1 MFRQFCAQ
9 EPIFVIIDVRSG
21 VEGIPTTTYIAKEE
35 LENNNFS
42 KYEDNE
48 EKSKEIQ
55 RVFKHIPCL
64 IQAEEAE
71 EVGVEHLL
79 RDINDP
85 STSVLAMQIKQKVD
99 SLQAL
104 IGRLTEIRA
113 YLCNVIDGKMPINNQ
128 ISYNLQNILNL
139 LPNLNVEELVK
150 SMLVKTNDIHLVM
163 YVSALVRSILALH
176 DLLNNKIKYKDMD
189 EILDRDA
196 GMEVNNGKKE
206 SAKEKDPSSPTK
218 TPKTPETN

>member
-1 MFRQFCAQ
+1 MH
-9 EPIFVIIDVRSG
+9 D
-21 VEGIPTTTYIAKEE
+21 Y
-35 LENNNFS
+35 LS
-42 KYEDNE
+42 KVVN
-48 EKSKEIQ
+48 
-55 RVFKHIPCL
+55 
-64 IQAEEAE
+64 
-71 EVGVEHLL
+71 
-79 RDINDP
+79 
-85 STSVLAMQIKQKVD
+85 
-99 SLQAL
+99 
-104 IGRLTEIRA
+104 
-113 YLCNVIDGKMPINNQ
+113 GKMPINNQ

-150 SMLVKTNDIHLVM
+150 SMLVKANDIHLVM